1 MDSALSV
8 RDLSLNIGGAKIL
21 DGITLEVAHNET
33 LGIIGPNGAGKT
45 SFFNLLSGIRKPSRG
60 QIFVG
65 DTDVTDL
72 SPHERALSG
81 IARTFQTSSVFI
93 NLTCLENVRI
103 AAQAANGK
111 SMNLTKNAYKF
122 PEVVALAHDCLAK
135 VGLSARALQRAG
147 SLSHGD
153 KRRLEIAIVLASK
166 SDIVLLDEPMA
177 GMSVENV
184 VSVGKYATLYNDF
197 DTYVQSY
204 FGRNGGFSTLFHRY
218 QLNNS
223 VFDAAAF
230 MNFITGDASN
240 NFSVSI
246 TVGNINNLLR
256 FAVDSNCFGNR
267 IDPSGVKYGF
277 IANDIIWV
285 PQGTSIK
292 LNLDID
298 AESFT
303 PINNRGPIYA
313 NTVGISQDNA
323 FTSGNFVETT
333 QSTTTNI
340 SRVLV
345 APLLI
350 RLV

>member
-21 DGITLEVAHNET
+21 DGITLDVAHNET

-65 DTDVTDL
+65 DTDVTAL
-72 SPHERALSG
+72 SPHELAKSG

-111 SMNLTKNAYKF
+111 SMNLTKNAYNF
-122 PEVVALAHDCLAK
+122 PEVVALAHECLAK

-177 GMSVENV
+177 GMGPDESQRMVELLKSLRGSITIVLVEHDMDAVFRLADTISVLVSGRV
-184 VSVGKYATLYNDF
+184 VASGNAEQIKNDVA
-197 DTYVQSY
+197 VQHAY
-204 FGRNGGFSTLFHRY
+204 L
-218 QLNNS
+218 
-223 VFDAAAF
+223 
-230 MNFITGDASN
+230 GDA
-240 NFSVSI
+240 
-246 TVGNINNLLR
+246 
-256 FAVDSNCFGNR
+256 
-267 IDPSGVKYGF
+267 
-277 IANDIIWV
+277 
-285 PQGTSIK
+285 
-292 LNLDID
+292 
-298 AESFT
+298 
-303 PINNRGPIYA
+303 
-313 NTVGISQDNA
+313 
-323 FTSGNFVETT
+323 
-333 QSTTTNI
+333 
-340 SRVLV
+340 
-345 APLLI
+345 
-350 RLV
+350 